1 MTKLQVALD
10 CDLQSA
16 LKILTRVHPYIDIV
30 EIGTPLIIRE
40 GMNAVRQVRK
50 EYPNLTL
57 LADLKIMDAGEEEAS
72 IAFEAGADIVT
83 VLGVTNEAT
92 MTGAVQ
98 SASKC
103 QGQIMVDMMQVNHP
117 VEHGKQFI
125 QMGCDILCVHTAYD
139 LQSSHDSPYYELE
152 QLREHLR
159 SAKLAIASGVDNTKL
174 DEIIQYRPEIIIVGG
189 AITRS
194 DNHTQSAQKLYERIH
209 KHAD

>member
-1 MTKLQVALD
+1 M
-10 CDLQSA
+10 
-16 LKILTRVHPYIDIV
+16 HPYIDII

-92 MTGAVQ
+92 MAGAIQ

-117 VEHGKQFI
+117 VELGKQFI

-139 LQSSHDSPYYELE
+139 LQSSQDSPYYELE

-159 SAKLAIASGVDNTKL
+159 SARLAIAGGVDNSKL
-174 DEIIQYRPEIIIVGG
+174 DEILQYRPEIIIVGG
-189 AITRS
+189 AIMRS

-209 KHAD
+209 NHAD